1 MRRLCTGLAVTA
13 AMSWYTLTATAQ
25 NSLELYPI
33 QQTVVQT
40 TTTTTYAPP
49 GGWNFPGSNAPLTAS
64 TTWEPAE
71 TVNYT
76 PAVNYTPPVNYTPAV
91 NYSAAVNYAPAA
103 NYAPATGYP
112 PAVSYAPAVAY
123 APTVVGRPVQPVVY
137 TPVAARYPAQ
147 PFVKYT
153 PVVARYP
160 AQPYVAYAPVANDY
174 LAAAAAAH
182 PGKTVWVHPKVYVEG
197 QPIRNV
203 LRAITP

>member
-1 MRRLCTGLAVTA
+1 LAVTA

-40 TTTTTYAPP
+40 TTTYAPP
-49 GGWNFPGSNAPLTAS
+49 GGWNFPGANASFSAS

-76 PAVNYTPPVNYTPAV
+76 PAVNY
-91 NYSAAVNYAPAA
+91 APAA
-103 NYAPATGYP
+103 SYAPATGYA
-112 PAVSYAPAVAY
+112 PAVSYAPAVGY
-123 APTVVGRPVQPVVY
+123 APTAVRTFAQPVVY

-147 PFVKYT
+147 TYVTYS

-160 AQPYVAYAPVANDY
+160 AQRCVAYAPPANDY

-197 QPIRNV
+197 QPIRNL